1 MIGSKSRMT
10 KKQQLYWMFQ
20 FGGWAFYTLINYLAL
35 PLFNTDL
42 PHSEAFMVASFLAG
56 VAVTHAYR
64 HYLESRRWHEL
75 SMVKLMRNV
84 FVGSLA
90 LMMFYFAVL
99 TALDMLLY
107 LAAWLFTGENLPQDT
122 KWDDGYW
129 AFFYLSV
136 INVYAVFLIWS
147 VLYFVFK
154 YFENY
159 REARYQQLEAQNKLK
174 DAVML
179 NLRNQLNP
187 HFLFNA
193 LNSIRSLT
201 LSDAAKA
208 RTAVTLLSDLLRY
221 TLSSEQ
227 KNFVTL
233 KEELDV
239 VRDYLEL
246 EKIRFEERLDFSVD
260 AEADVLQTQVP
271 PLAVMALVENAI
283 KHGIGKLKQ
292 GGTVNVV
299 AKLRNGLVDVE
310 VVNSGLFSPNG
321 GGGIGL
327 ANTRQRLNIL
337 YNQKAT
343 FTIEQQQNNVSARI
357 QIPLAP

>member
-1 MIGSKSRMT
+1 MT
-10 KKQQLYWMFQ
+10 KKQQLYWMLQ
-20 FGGWAFYTLINYLAL
+20 FGGWAVYTLLNYLSL

-42 PHSEAFMVASFLAG
+42 PHSEAFMVASLFAG

-64 HYLESRRWHEL
+64 NYLLHRRWHEL
-75 SMVKLMRNV
+75 SMVKLMRNL
-84 FVGSLA
+84 FAGA
-90 LMMFYFAVL
+90 LVLMVFYFVVL
-99 TALDMLLY
+99 TALDMFMY
-107 LAAWLFTGENLPQDT
+107 FVEWLFTGEALPQT
-122 KWDDGYW
+122 AQWDDGYW

-136 INVYAVFLIWS
+136 INVYAMFLIWS
-147 VLYFVFK
+147 VMYFVFK

-159 REARYQQLEAQNKLK
+159 REARYLQLEAQTKLK

-201 LSDAAKA
+201 LSDPAKA

-221 TLSSEQ
+221 TLTSEQ

-246 EKIRFEERLDFSVD
+246 EKIRFEERLVFHVQAD
-260 AEADVLQTQVP
+260 EDVLQTLVP

-292 GGTVNVV
+292 GGIVNVV
-299 AKLRNGLVDVE
+299 VKQENGLVEVE
-310 VVNSGLFSPNG
+310 VINSGLFSPNG

-327 ANTRQRLNIL
+327 SNTRQRLNIL
-337 YNQKAT
+337 YNQKAG
-343 FTIEQQQNNVSARI
+343 FNIKQQHDTVSARI